1 VGLPGVRD
9 RFRAFP
15 LDDALLFFQPSTGT
29 SVRVQNQRTLGLR
42 RWAPRVAMFGIT
54 NRCNLACDFC
64 SRDTSRASA
73 WTVESAAL
81 VLQGLAVAG
90 TLEVAFGGGE
100 PFAFRGFRELLS
112 ELHSKTPLAMH
123 VTTNGT
129 LLDARSFAPY
139 RGLLGQVR
147 VSIYDDP
154 RWLVA
159 ARALSDAGQLWGAN
173 VLVDDRRLA
182 KLPALLARLAALGC
196 HDVSLLAYVGG
207 DPRCQLGDEG
217 RARLAKL
224 SRDAPVLCRV
234 SVCFGDRLPV
244 PRLFD
249 GSDGTGD
256 CGAGLDFVSLTPDR
270 RVQACSFQDESL
282 PAESAAQILDFWR
295 ARHDLLTRPASRIG
309 CTRRLPTRTS
319 SSPRGP
325 ALALWRAFSGNNSGE
340 CILIGKFES
349 SAEAQRYLTELQP
362 GWTRDGDEY
371 SAEWRELFKRESVS
385 LAYPRDDGE
394 PAGRSPNSLVAIGR
408 SVLAISYDSD
418 DAFPELRA
426 LTWKRAGYVV
436 AGGIHEHDP
445 PTLLASI
452 RCRDAADAHRI
463 QAGEA
468 AFGGTLHLHGDLVFA
483 CAPTA
488 TRGANEDE
496 LSRLAQRLET
506 LAEGRPLGAELVFG
520 AWDEAAFL
528 EAKKRLGGDLP
539 TVPRLFVAFYLG
551 DAAAD
556 AKRFARALTEADARV
571 FRRAVLVEGLVR
583 RKRAAVLALRQG
595 AVVVALDGR
604 NVKVSG
610 SFWFMPPP
618 STKGKKADERLIEV
632 EALARVLSDR
642 IGAAVQVE
650 PGRGWRGGAQMNV
663 VTDQPQRVLAA
674 MAAEAE
680 ALGAEVNLW
689 VADVDKMAW
698 VMRRLVADAN
708 A

>member
-1 VGLPGVRD
+1 
-9 RFRAFP
+9 
-15 LDDALLFFQPSTGT
+15 
-29 SVRVQNQRTLGLR
+29 
-42 RWAPRVAMFGIT
+42 MFGIT
-54 NRCNLACDFC
+54 NRCNLTCDFC
-64 SRDTSRASA
+64 SRDTSRESA

-81 VLQGLAVAG
+81 VLQGLAAAG

-112 ELHSKTPLAMH
+112 ELHRTTPLAMH

-173 VLVDDRRLA
+173 VLVDERRLA
-182 KLPALLARLAALGC
+182 TLPALLARLAAVGS

-207 DPRCQLGDEG
+207 DPRRQLGDEG
-217 RARLAKL
+217 RARLARL
-224 SRDAPVLCRV
+224 STDAPVPCRV

-282 PAESAAQILDFWR
+282 PAESATQILDFWR
-295 ARHDLLTRPASRIG
+295 ARHALLTQPASRIG
-309 CTRRLPTRTS
+309 CTRRLPMRAS
-319 SSPRGP
+319 SLRRGP
-325 ALALWRAFSGNNSGE
+325 AVALWRAFSGNNSGE

-349 SAEAQRYLTELQP
+349 SAEAQRYLAELRL
-362 GWTRDGDEY
+362 GWDPEGVEY
-371 SAEWRELFKRESVS
+371 SAEWRELFKRENVSV
-385 LAYPRDDGE
+385 AHPRDDGE
-394 PAGRSPNSLVAIGR
+394 PTGRSPSTLVAIGR
-408 SVLAISYDSD
+408 SVLAVSYDAE

-436 AGGIHEHDP
+436 AGGIHEHDS
-445 PTLLASI
+445 PTLLACI
-452 RCRDAADAHRI
+452 RCRDADDARRV

-468 AFGGTLHLHGDLVFA
+468 EFGGTLHVHGDLVFA
-483 CAPTA
+483 SAPTA
-488 TRGANEDE
+488 TRGTGDDVLNDLAH
-496 LSRLAQRLET
+496 RLDK
-506 LAEGRPLGAELVFG
+506 LADGRSLGAELVLG
-520 AWDEAAFL
+520 AWDEGAFL
-528 EAKKRLGGDLP
+528 EAKKRLGVDLP
-539 TVPRLFVAFYLG
+539 AVPRLLAVFYAGSEG

-556 AKRFARALTEADARV
+556 AKRFAGALPEADARV
-571 FRRAVLVEGLVR
+571 FGRAVLVEGLVR

-595 AVVVALDGR
+595 AAVVALDGR
-604 NVKVSG
+604 NVQVSG
-610 SFWFMPPP
+610 GFWFMPPAP
-618 STKGKKADERLIEV
+618 TRGKKAVKRLV
-632 EALARVLSDR
+632 DAEALARVVSDR
-642 IGAAVQVE
+642 IGAAVQVQAE
-650 PGRGWRGGAQMNV
+650 RDWQGGVHMNA
-663 VTDQPQRVLAA
+663 VTDQPQRVLAV
-674 MAAEAE
+674 MRAEAE

-689 VADVDKMAW
+689 VADVDQMGW
-698 VMRRLVADAN
+698 VMRRLVDDAN